1 MNTTLLGFF
10 RHQFVA
16 PSLFRL
22 LWMVPLAVMFG
33 LGATITDHP
42 LTAVMTPAMVTRFV
56 IGALSMEETAYMA
69 YGMPRAWRLRLAA
82 MAVVPAV
89 VIGVVVALL
98 LRPDWVGVLGALGA
112 LAIGLIMGQ
121 RFVTGEVPEGR
132 ERVRG
137 RLGSGGFLVELVWKP
152 QLLWAL
158 GIAAAH
164 CVTLYLASFIGSEPL
179 RLWIGALPLLVW
191 YAMYCMYGSG
201 IAGPDVGASYG
212 VPRRRWLAAS
222 LAASVVSVL
231 VYLLVVG
238 FVSHLSWAAVAVGA
252 AGAFACAVLGT
263 AMKVRRSGMG
273 LLPAMFLAIPVS
285 RSAEVASF
293 MDGEALYCL
302 VVSGVFLLIGVGMHA
317 AFLGGYMN
325 PKQARKNV

>member
-33 LGATITDHP
+33 LGAVILGHP
-42 LTAVMTPAMVTRFV
+42 LYVVMAPQFVTLFV
-56 IGALSMEETAYMA
+56 IGALSMEETAYAA
-69 YGMPRAWRLRLAA
+69 YGMPRTLRLRLTA

-98 LRPDWVGVLGALGA
+98 LRTDWVGVLGAFGS
-112 LAIGLIMGQ
+112 LAMGLIMGQ

-137 RLGSGGFLVELVWKP
+137 QLGSGGFLFELVWKP

-179 RLWIGALPLLVW
+179 RVWIGALPLLVW
-191 YAMYCMYGSG
+191 YAVYCMHDSG

-212 VPRRRWLAAS
+212 VPRRRWLGVS

-231 VYLLVVG
+231 LYVVVVG
-238 FVSHLSWAAVAVGA
+238 VVSDLSWTAVVVGA
-252 AGAFACAVLGT
+252 AGAFASAVLGS

-285 RSAEVASF
+285 RAVDVASF
-293 MDGEALYCL
+293 MDGDAVYSLF
-302 VVSGVFLLIGVGMHA
+302 VSGLLLLIGVGMQSA
-317 AFLGGYMN
+317 YLGGYMN
-325 PKQARKNV
+325 PKQALKNI

>member
-16 PSLFRL
+16 SSLFRL
-22 LWMVPLAVMFG
+22 LWMVPLAAMFA
-33 LGATITDHP
+33 LSATITDHP
-42 LTAVMTPAMVTRFV
+42 LTAVTTPAFVTLFV
-56 IGALSMEETAYMA
+56 IGALSTEETAYAA
-69 YGMPRAWRLRLAA
+69 YGMPRDRRLRLTA

-89 VIGVVVALL
+89 VIGAVVALL

-112 LAIGLIMGQ
+112 LAMGLLMGQ
-121 RFVTGEVPEGR
+121 RYVTGEVPEGR

-164 CVTLYLASFIGSEPL
+164 CVMLYLASFIGSEPL
-179 RLWIGALPLLVW
+179 RAWIGALPLLVW
-191 YAMYCMYGSG
+191 YGMYCMHGSG

-212 VPRRRWLAAS
+212 MPRRRWLGVS

-231 VYLLVVG
+231 FYTVIVGVV
-238 FVSHLSWAAVAVGA
+238 SSLSWAAVVVGA
-252 AGAFACAVLGT
+252 AGAFACSVLGS
-263 AMKVRRSGMG
+263 AMKVRRSEMG
-273 LLPAMFLAIPVS
+273 LFPAMFLAIPIS
-285 RSAEVASF
+285 RATEVESF
-293 MDGEALYCL
+293 TDGEAVYLL
-302 VVSGVFLLIGVGMHA
+302 VVAGVLLLIGLVMQA
-317 AFLGGYMN
+317 AYLSGYMN
-325 PKQARKNV
+325 PKQALKNT

>member
-1 MNTTLLGFF
+1 MNTTLPGFF

-16 PSLFRL
+16 SSLYRL
-22 LWMVPLAVMFG
+22 LWLVPLAVMFA

-42 LTAVMTPAMVTRFV
+42 LTAVMTPSIVTLFV
-56 IGALSMEETAYMA
+56 IGALSTEETAYAA
-69 YGMPRAWRLRLAA
+69 YGMPRDRRLRLTA

-89 VIGVVVALL
+89 VIGAVVALL

-112 LAIGLIMGQ
+112 LAMGLIMGQ
-121 RFVTGEVPEGR
+121 RYVTGEVPEAS
-132 ERVRG
+132 ERVRS
-137 RLGSGGFLVELVWKP
+137 RLGSRGFLAELVWKP

-179 RLWIGALPLLVW
+179 RVWIGALPLLVW
-191 YAMYCMYGSG
+191 YGVYCMHDSG
-201 IAGPDVGASYG
+201 IAGPDVGAGYG
-212 VPRRRWLAAS
+212 VPRRRWLAVS

-231 VYLLVVG
+231 IYVLVVG
-238 FVSHLSWAAVAVGA
+238 LVSHLSWAALVVGA
-252 AGAFACAVLGT
+252 AGAFACAVLGS

-285 RSAEVASF
+285 QTAEVSSF
-293 MDGEALYCL
+293 MDGEAVYCL
-302 VVSGVFLLIGVGMHA
+302 FVAGQLLLIGVGMHA

-325 PKQARKNV
+325 PKQALKNI

>member
-10 RHQFVA
+10 RHQFDA
-16 PSLFRL
+16 PSLYRL

-33 LGATITDHP
+33 LGAAITDHP
-42 LTAVMTPAMVTRFV
+42 LTAVMTPAMVTLFV

-69 YGMPRAWRLRLAA
+69 YGMPRAWRLRLTA

-89 VIGVVVALL
+89 VLGAVVALL

-112 LAIGLIMGQ
+112 LAMGLIMGQ
-121 RFVTGEVPEGR
+121 RYVTGEVPEGR

-164 CVTLYLASFIGSEPL
+164 CVMLYLASFIGSEPL

-191 YAMYCMYGSG
+191 YGMYCMHGSG

-212 VPRRRWLAAS
+212 VPRRRWLGVS

-231 VYLLVVG
+231 FYTVIVGVV
-238 FVSHLSWAAVAVGA
+238 SSLSWAAVVVGA
-252 AGAFACAVLGT
+252 AGAFACAVLGSAIKT
-263 AMKVRRSGMG
+263 RRSDMG
-273 LLPAMFLAIPVS
+273 LLPAMFLAIPIS
-285 RSAEVASF
+285 RAAEEASV
-293 MDGEALYCL
+293 MGGYVVYCL
-302 VVSGVFLLIGVGMHA
+302 GVSGLLLLIGVGMHCA
-317 AFLGGYMN
+317 YLGGYMN
-325 PKQARKNV
+325 PKQALKNT

>member
-42 LTAVMTPAMVTRFV
+42 LTAVMTPAMVTLFV

-98 LRPDWVGVLGALGA
+98 LRPDWFGVVGALGA
-112 LAIGLIMGQ
+112 VAMGLLMGQ

>member
-16 PSLFRL
+16 SSLYRL
-22 LWMVPLAVMFG
+22 LWMLPLGAMFA

-42 LTAVMTPAMVTRFV
+42 LTAVMTPALVTLFV
-56 IGALSMEETAYMA
+56 IGALSMEETAYAA
-69 YGMPRAWRLRLAA
+69 YGMPRDRRLRLTA

-89 VIGVVVALL
+89 VIGAVVALL
-98 LRPDWVGVLGALGA
+98 LRHDWVGVLGALGA
-112 LAIGLIMGQ
+112 LAMGLIMGQ
-121 RFVTGEVPEGR
+121 RFVNGEVPEGR

-164 CVTLYLASFIGSEPL
+164 CVMLYLASFIGSEPL
-179 RLWIGALPLLVW
+179 RAWIGALPLLVW
-191 YAMYCMYGSG
+191 YGMYCMHGSG

-212 VPRRRWLAAS
+212 VPRRRWLGVS

-231 VYLLVVG
+231 LYTVIVGVV
-238 FVSHLSWAAVAVGA
+238 SSLSWDAVVVGA
-252 AGAFACAVLGT
+252 AGAFACAVLGSAIKT
-263 AMKVRRSGMG
+263 RRSDMG
-273 LLPAMFLAIPVS
+273 LLPAMFLAIPIS
-285 RSAEVASF
+285 RAAEEASF
-293 MDGEALYCL
+293 MGGYVVYCL
-302 VVSGVFLLIGVGMHA
+302 GVSGLLLLIGVGMHCA
-317 AFLGGYMN
+317 YLGGYMN
-325 PKQARKNV
+325 PKQALKNT

>member
-16 PSLFRL
+16 SSLYRL
-22 LWMVPLAVMFG
+22 LWMVPLAAMFA
-33 LGATITDHP
+33 LSATITDHP
-42 LTAVMTPAMVTRFV
+42 LTAVTTPAFVTLFV
-56 IGALSMEETAYMA
+56 IGALSTEETAYAA
-69 YGMPRAWRLRLAA
+69 YGMPRDRRLRLTA

-89 VIGVVVALL
+89 VIGAVVALL

-112 LAIGLIMGQ
+112 LAMGLLMGQ
-121 RFVTGEVPEGR
+121 RFVNGEVPEGR

-164 CVTLYLASFIGSEPL
+164 CVMLYLASFIGSEPL
-179 RLWIGALPLLVW
+179 RLWIGAMPLLVW
-191 YAMYCMYGSG
+191 YGMYCMHGSG

-212 VPRRRWLAAS
+212 VPRRRWLGVS

-231 VYLLVVG
+231 FYTVIVGVV
-238 FVSHLSWAAVAVGA
+238 SSLSWAAVVVGA
-252 AGAFACAVLGT
+252 AGAFACAVLGSAIKT
-263 AMKVRRSGMG
+263 RRNDMG
-273 LLPAMFLAIPVS
+273 LLPAMFLAIPIS
-285 RSAEVASF
+285 RAAEEASF
-293 MDGEALYCL
+293 MGGYVVYCL
-302 VVSGVFLLIGVGMHA
+302 GVSGLLLLIGVGMHCA
-317 AFLGGYMN
+317 YLGGYMN
-325 PKQARKNV
+325 PKQALKNT

>member
-1 MNTTLLGFF
+1 MNTTLPGFF

-16 PSLFRL
+16 PSLYRL
-22 LWMVPLAVMFG
+22 LWMVPLAVMLG
-33 LGATITDHP
+33 LGAAIADHP
-42 LTAVMTPAMVTRFV
+42 LAAVTTPAFVTLFV
-56 IGALSMEETAYMA
+56 VGALSMEETAYAA
-69 YGMPRAWRLRLAA
+69 YGMPRDRRLRLAA

-89 VIGVVVALL
+89 VIGAAVALL
-98 LRPDWVGVLGALGA
+98 LRPDWIGVVGALGA
-112 LAIGLIMGQ
+112 VAMGLLMGQ
-121 RFVTGEVPEGR
+121 RYVTGEVPEAS
-132 ERVRG
+132 ERVRS
-137 RLGSGGFLVELVWKP
+137 RLGSHGFLVELVWKP
-152 QLLWAL
+152 QLLWAF

-179 RLWIGALPLLVW
+179 RIWIGALPLLVW
-191 YAMYCMYGSG
+191 YGMYCIHGSG
-201 IAGPDVGASYG
+201 IAGSDVGASYG
-212 VPRRRWLAAS
+212 VPRRRWLAVS

-231 VYLLVVG
+231 VYLLIVG

-252 AGAFACAVLGT
+252 AGAFACAVLGS

-285 RSAEVASF
+285 RAAEVSSF

-302 VVSGVFLLIGVGMHA
+302 IVSGVFLLIGVGMHA

>member
-10 RHQFVA
+10 RHQFTA
-16 PSLFRL
+16 SSLYRL
-22 LWMVPLAVMFG
+22 LWMVPLGAMFA

-42 LTAVMTPAMVTRFV
+42 LTAVMTPALVTLFV
-56 IGALSMEETAYMA
+56 IGALSMEETAYAA
-69 YGMPRAWRLRLAA
+69 YGMPRDRRLRLTA

-89 VIGVVVALL
+89 VIGAVVALL

-112 LAIGLIMGQ
+112 LAMGLLMGQ
-121 RFVTGEVPEGR
+121 RFVNGEVPEGR

-164 CVTLYLASFIGSEPL
+164 CVMLYLASFIGSEPL

-191 YAMYCMYGSG
+191 YGMYCMHGSG
-201 IAGPDVGASYG
+201 IVGPDVGASYG
-212 VPRRRWLAAS
+212 VPRRRWLGVS

-231 VYLLVVG
+231 FYTVIVGVV
-238 FVSHLSWAAVAVGA
+238 SSLSWAAVVVGA
-252 AGAFACAVLGT
+252 AGAFACAVLGSAIKT
-263 AMKVRRSGMG
+263 RRSDMG
-273 LLPAMFLAIPVS
+273 LLPAMFLAIPIS
-285 RSAEVASF
+285 RAAEEASF
-293 MDGEALYCL
+293 MGGYVVYCL
-302 VVSGVFLLIGVGMHA
+302 GVSGLLLLIGVGMHCA
-317 AFLGGYMN
+317 YLGGYMN
-325 PKQARKNV
+325 PKQALKNT

>member
-1 MNTTLLGFF
+1 MNTTLPGFF

-16 PSLFRL
+16 PSLYRL
-22 LWMVPLAVMFG
+22 LWMVPLAVMLG
-33 LGATITDHP
+33 LGAAIADHP
-42 LTAVMTPAMVTRFV
+42 LTAVMTPAMVTLFV

-69 YGMPRAWRLRLAA
+69 YGMPRAWRLRLTA

-89 VIGVVVALL
+89 VLGAVVALL

-212 VPRRRWLAAS
+212 VPRRRWLAVS

-231 VYLLVVG
+231 VYLLIVG

-252 AGAFACAVLGT
+252 AGAFACAVLGS

-285 RSAEVASF
+285 RTADVSSF
-293 MDGEALYCL
+293 MDGEALCCL

>member
-10 RHQFVA
+10 RHQFTA
-16 PSLFRL
+16 SSLYRL
-22 LWMVPLAVMFG
+22 LWMVPLGAMLA

-42 LTAVMTPAMVTRFV
+42 LTAVMTPALVTLFV
-56 IGALSMEETAYMA
+56 IGALSMEETAYAA
-69 YGMPRAWRLRLAA
+69 YGMPRDRRLRLTA

-89 VIGVVVALL
+89 VIGAVVALL

-112 LAIGLIMGQ
+112 LAMGLLMGQ
-121 RFVTGEVPEGR
+121 RFVNGEVPEGR

-164 CVTLYLASFIGSEPL
+164 CVMLYLASFIGSEPL

-191 YAMYCMYGSG
+191 YGMYCMHGSG
-201 IAGPDVGASYG
+201 IVGPDVGASYG
-212 VPRRRWLAAS
+212 VPRRRWLGVS

-231 VYLLVVG
+231 FYTVIVGVV
-238 FVSHLSWAAVAVGA
+238 SSLSWAAVVVGA
-252 AGAFACAVLGT
+252 AGAFACAVLGSAIKT
-263 AMKVRRSGMG
+263 RRSDMG
-273 LLPAMFLAIPVS
+273 LLPAMFLAIPIS
-285 RSAEVASF
+285 RAAEEASF
-293 MDGEALYCL
+293 MGGYVVYCL
-302 VVSGVFLLIGVGMHA
+302 GVSGLLLLIGVGMHCA
-317 AFLGGYMN
+317 YLGGYMN
-325 PKQARKNV
+325 PKQALKNT

>member
-1 MNTTLLGFF
+1 MNTTLPGFF

-16 PSLFRL
+16 PSLYRL
-22 LWMVPLAVMFG
+22 LWMVPLAVMLG
-33 LGATITDHP
+33 LGAAIADHP
-42 LTAVMTPAMVTRFV
+42 LTAVMTPAMVTLFV

-69 YGMPRAWRLRLAA
+69 YGMPRAWRLRLTA

-89 VIGVVVALL
+89 VLGAVVALL

-112 LAIGLIMGQ
+112 LAIGLLMGQ

-212 VPRRRWLAAS
+212 VPRRRWLAVS

-231 VYLLVVG
+231 VYLLIVG

-252 AGAFACAVLGT
+252 AGAFACAVLGS

-285 RSAEVASF
+285 RTADVSSF
-293 MDGEALYCL
+293 MDGEALCCL

>member
-16 PSLFRL
+16 PSLYRL

-33 LGATITDHP
+33 LGAAITDHP
-42 LTAVMTPAMVTRFV
+42 LTAVMTPAMVTLFV

-69 YGMPRAWRLRLAA
+69 YGMPRAWRLRLTA

-89 VIGVVVALL
+89 VLGAVVALL

-112 LAIGLIMGQ
+112 LAMGLIMGR

>member
-1 MNTTLLGFF
+1 MNTTLPGFF

-16 PSLFRL
+16 PSLYRL
-22 LWMVPLAVMFG
+22 LWMVPLAAMFA

-42 LTAVMTPAMVTRFV
+42 LTAVMTPAFVTLFV
-56 IGALSMEETAYMA
+56 IGALSMEETAYAA
-69 YGMPRAWRLRLAA
+69 YGMPRGRRLRLAA
-82 MAVVPAV
+82 MSVVPAV
-89 VIGVVVALL
+89 VIGAAVALL
-98 LRPDWVGVLGALGA
+98 LRPDWFGVVGALGA
-112 LAIGLIMGQ
+112 VAMGLLMGQ
-121 RFVTGEVPEGR
+121 RYVTGEVPEGR

-179 RLWIGALPLLVW
+179 RIWIGALPLLVW
-191 YAMYCMYGSG
+191 YGMYCIHGSG
-201 IAGPDVGASYG
+201 IGGPDVGASYG
-212 VPRRRWLAAS
+212 VPRRRWLAVS

-231 VYLLVVG
+231 VYLLIVG

-252 AGAFACAVLGT
+252 AGAFACAVLGS

-285 RSAEVASF
+285 RTADVSSF

>member
-1 MNTTLLGFF
+1 MNTTLPGFF

-16 PSLFRL
+16 SSLYRL
-22 LWMVPLAVMFG
+22 LWMVPLAVMFA

-42 LTAVMTPAMVTRFV
+42 LTAVMTPSIVTLFV
-56 IGALSMEETAYMA
+56 IGALSTEETAYAA
-69 YGMPRAWRLRLAA
+69 YGMPRDRRLRLTA

-89 VIGVVVALL
+89 VIGAVVALL

-112 LAIGLIMGQ
+112 LAMGLIMGQ
-121 RFVTGEVPEGR
+121 RYVTGEVPEAS
-132 ERVRG
+132 ERVRS
-137 RLGSGGFLVELVWKP
+137 RLGSRGFLAELVWKP

-179 RLWIGALPLLVW
+179 RVWIGALPLLVW
-191 YAMYCMYGSG
+191 YGVYCLHDSG
-201 IAGPDVGASYG
+201 IAGPDVGAGYG
-212 VPRRRWLAAS
+212 VPRRRWLAVS

-231 VYLLVVG
+231 IYVLVVG
-238 FVSHLSWAAVAVGA
+238 LVSHLSWAALVVGA
-252 AGAFACAVLGT
+252 AGAFACAVLGS
-263 AMKVRRSGMG
+263 AMKIRRSGMG

-285 RSAEVASF
+285 QTAEVSSF
-293 MDGEALYCL
+293 MDGEAVYCL
-302 VVSGVFLLIGVGMHA
+302 FVAGQLLLIGVGMHA

-325 PKQARKNV
+325 PKQALKNI

>member
-1 MNTTLLGFF
+1 MNPTLPGFF

-16 PSLFRL
+16 PSLYRL
-22 LWMVPLAVMFG
+22 LWMVPLAVMLG
-33 LGATITDHP
+33 LGAAIADHP
-42 LTAVMTPAMVTRFV
+42 LTAVMTPAMVTLFV

-69 YGMPRAWRLRLAA
+69 YGMPRAWRLRLTA

-89 VIGVVVALL
+89 VLGAVVALL

-212 VPRRRWLAAS
+212 VPRRRWLAVS

-231 VYLLVVG
+231 VYLLIVG

-252 AGAFACAVLGT
+252 AGAFACAVLGS

-285 RSAEVASF
+285 RTADVSSF
-293 MDGEALYCL
+293 MDGEALCCL

>member
-1 MNTTLLGFF
+1 MNTTLPGFF

-22 LWMVPLAVMFG
+22 LWMVPLAAMFA

-42 LTAVMTPAMVTRFV
+42 LTAVMTPAMVTLFV

>member
-1 MNTTLLGFF
+1 MNTTLPGFF
-10 RHQFVA
+10 RHQFTA

-22 LWMVPLAVMFG
+22 LWMVPLTVMFA
-33 LGATITDHP
+33 LGAAITDHP
-42 LTAVMTPAMVTRFV
+42 LTAVMAPAFVTVFV
-56 IGALSMEETAYMA
+56 TGALSMEETAYAA
-69 YGMPRAWRLRLAA
+69 YGMPRDRRLRLAA

-89 VIGVVVALL
+89 VIGAAVALL
-98 LRPDWVGVLGALGA
+98 LRPDWLGVVGALGA
-112 LAIGLIMGQ
+112 LAMGLIMGR
-121 RFVTGEVPEGR
+121 RFVNGEVPETS
-132 ERVRG
+132 ERVRS
-137 RLGSGGFLVELVWKP
+137 RLGSRGFLAELVWKP

-164 CVTLYLASFIGSEPL
+164 CVMLYLASFIGSEPL

-191 YAMYCMYGSG
+191 YGMYCMYGSG
-201 IAGPDVGASYG
+201 IVGPDVGASYG
-212 VPRRRWLAAS
+212 VPRRRWLAVS

-252 AGAFACAVLGT
+252 AGAFACAVLGS
-263 AMKVRRSGMG
+263 AIKVRRSGMG

-285 RSAEVASF
+285 RAAEVSSF

-302 VVSGVFLLIGVGMHA
+302 IVSGVFLLIGVGMHA

>member
-16 PSLFRL
+16 PSLYRL
-22 LWMVPLAVMFG
+22 LWMVPLTVMFG
-33 LGATITDHP
+33 LGAAITDHP
-42 LTAVMTPAMVTRFV
+42 LTAVMTPAMVTLFV

-69 YGMPRAWRLRLAA
+69 YGMPRAWRLRLTA

-89 VIGVVVALL
+89 VLGAVVALL

-112 LAIGLIMGQ
+112 LAMGLIMGR

>member
-42 LTAVMTPAMVTRFV
+42 LTAVMTPAMVTLFV

-89 VIGVVVALL
+89 VIGVVVAVL

-263 AMKVRRSGMG
+263 AMKVRRSGIG

>member
-1 MNTTLLGFF
+1 MNTTPFGFF

-33 LGATITDHP
+33 LGAAITDHP
-42 LTAVMTPAMVTRFV
+42 LTAVMTPAIVTLFV
-56 IGALSMEETAYMA
+56 IGALSTEETAYAA
-69 YGMPRAWRLRLAA
+69 YGMPRDRRLRLTA

-89 VIGVVVALL
+89 VIGAVVALL

-112 LAIGLIMGQ
+112 LAMGLLMGQ
-121 RFVTGEVPEGR
+121 RYVTGEVPETS
-132 ERVRG
+132 ERVRS
-137 RLGSGGFLVELVWKP
+137 RLGSRGFLAELVWKP

-164 CVTLYLASFIGSEPL
+164 CVMLYLASFIGSEPL

-191 YAMYCMYGSG
+191 YGMYCMHGSG

-212 VPRRRWLAAS
+212 VPRRRWLGVS

-231 VYLLVVG
+231 FYTVIVGVV
-238 FVSHLSWAAVAVGA
+238 SSLSWAAVVVGA
-252 AGAFACAVLGT
+252 AGAFACAVLGSAIKT
-263 AMKVRRSGMG
+263 RRSDMG
-273 LLPAMFLAIPVS
+273 LLPAMFLAIPIS
-285 RSAEVASF
+285 RAAEEASF
-293 MDGEALYCL
+293 MGGYVVYCL
-302 VVSGVFLLIGVGMHA
+302 GVSGLLLLIGVGMHCA
-317 AFLGGYMN
+317 YLGGYMN
-325 PKQARKNV
+325 PKQALKNT

>member
-10 RHQFVA
+10 RHQFTA
-16 PSLFRL
+16 SSLYRL
-22 LWMVPLAVMFG
+22 LWMVPLGAMFA

-42 LTAVMTPAMVTRFV
+42 LTAVMTPALVTLFA
-56 IGALSMEETAYMA
+56 IGALSMEETAYAA
-69 YGMPRAWRLRLAA
+69 YGMPRDRRLRLTS

-89 VIGVVVALL
+89 VIGAVVALL

-112 LAIGLIMGQ
+112 LAMGLLMGQ
-121 RFVTGEVPEGR
+121 RYVTGEVPEGR

-164 CVTLYLASFIGSEPL
+164 CVMLYLASFIGSEPL

-191 YAMYCMYGSG
+191 YGMYCMHGSG
-201 IAGPDVGASYG
+201 IVGPDVGASYG
-212 VPRRRWLAAS
+212 VPRRRWLGVS

-231 VYLLVVG
+231 FYTVIVGVV
-238 FVSHLSWAAVAVGA
+238 SSLSWAAVVVGA
-252 AGAFACAVLGT
+252 AGAFACAVLGSAIKT
-263 AMKVRRSGMG
+263 RRSDMG
-273 LLPAMFLAIPVS
+273 LLPAMFLAIPIS
-285 RSAEVASF
+285 RAAEEASF
-293 MDGEALYCL
+293 MGGYVVYCL
-302 VVSGVFLLIGVGMHA
+302 GVSGLLLLIGVGMHCA
-317 AFLGGYMN
+317 YLGGYMN
-325 PKQARKNV
+325 PKQALKNT